1 MHVMSEDE
9 MRAFLTQGTRTAKV
23 AVVRRD
29 GAPMVVPV
37 WFVLDGGEV
46 VFTTGSESIKG
57 RALRRDPRLSICVD
71 DDRPPFAYVRVD
83 GVADLSE
90 DIGEMLPW
98 ATRIGARYM
107 GEDQAEAFG
116 RRNAV
121 AGELL
126 VRVRPKRVVGQAAV
140 AD

>member
-1 MHVMSEDE
+1 VHVMSEDE

-57 RALRRDPRLSICVD
+57 RSLRRDPRLSICVD

>member
-1 MHVMSEDE
+1 MSEDE

-23 AVVRRD
+23 AVVRRN

-90 DIGEMLPW
+90 DVGEMLPW

-121 AGELL
+121 PGELL

>member
-90 DIGEMLPW
+90 DVGEMLPW

-121 AGELL
+121 PGELL

>member
-1 MHVMSEDE
+1 VHVMSEDE

-37 WFVLDGGEV
+37 WFVLDGREV

>member
-23 AVVRRD
+23 AVVRRN

-90 DIGEMLPW
+90 DVGEMLPW

-121 AGELL
+121 PGELL

>member
-1 MHVMSEDE
+1 
-9 MRAFLTQGTRTAKV
+9 MRAMDWAEASQFLLAGRRTATI
-23 AVVRRD
+23 ATIGRD
-29 GAPMVVPV
+29 GHPHVVPV
-37 WFVLDGGEV
+37 WFVLDGREV

-90 DIGEMLPW
+90 DVGEMLPW

>member
-29 GAPMVVPV
+29 GAPLVVPV

-90 DIGEMLPW
+90 DVGEMLPW

-121 AGELL
+121 LGELL

>member
-1 MHVMSEDE
+1 VHVMSEDE

-37 WFVLDGGEV
+37 WFVLDGREV

-90 DIGEMLPW
+90 DVGEMLPW

-121 AGELL
+121 PGELL

>member
-1 MHVMSEDE
+1 VHVMSEDE

-29 GAPMVVPV
+29 GAPLVVPV
-37 WFVLDGGEV
+37 WFVLDGREV

>member
-1 MHVMSEDE
+1 VHVMSEDE

-46 VFTTGSESIKG
+46 VFTTGLESIKG

-71 DDRPPFAYVRVD
+71 DERPPFAYVRVD

-90 DIGEMLPW
+90 DVREMLPW